1 MKIFLSQYAGFC
13 PGVKRAFDMV
23 MSLDMEKIKKP
34 VLVLGA
40 LVHNEDVNKKIKE
53 KGIGEITLEELK
65 NSFSGEIGTLIV
77 TAHGDGPE
85 IFALAK
91 KKKIDV
97 IDTTCPKVIK
107 AQRLAKFFSKRK
119 MKVVIVGD
127 KEHKETRGI
136 DDWSGG
142 NSLIVSSLEGLSQSN
157 FLSKNKIAV
166 LSQTTQDEIFFE
178 KVCREIKKN
187 NPSAVIENTIC
198 LTSKE
203 RQEEIKKMA
212 GKNDAVLIVGSPSS
226 ANSKRLFEIAR
237 QINKKTFFV
246 ENANQIKKEWFYK
259 IYKLAITAGASTP
272 KWIIEEIVDKIKN
285 L

>member
-23 MSLDMEKIKKP
+23 MSLDMENIKKP
-34 VLVLGA
+34 VLVLGS
-40 LVHNEDVNKKIKE
+40 LVHNEDVNKRIKE

-65 NSFSGEIGTLIV
+65 NSLSGEVGTLIV

-85 IFALAK
+85 IFALANG
-91 KKKIDV
+91 KKINV

-107 AQRLAKFFSKRK
+107 VQRLANVFSKRK

-136 DDWSGG
+136 QGWSGG
-142 NSLIVSSLEGLSQSN
+142 NSLIVSSLEDLSQSSL
-157 FLSKNKIAV
+157 LSKNKIAI

-187 NPSAVIENTIC
+187 NPSAFIENTIC

-212 GKNDAVLIVGSPSS
+212 GKNDAVLVVGSPSS
-226 ANSKRLFEIAR
+226 ANSKRLFEIAC